1 MPLIL
6 SLSIAL
12 FLMLLSGLYEVKKKQ
27 AIKQTQTLMT
37 LIVPFQIFL
46 PPFLSPSLLLS
57 FLHFFLSTV
66 SLIEKKI
73 LIKWPKNSLFPLNTS
88 YG

>member
-12 FLMLLSGLYEVKKKQ
+12 FLMLLSGLYEVKKKTSY
-27 AIKQTQTLMT
+27 QTNSNINDSYCSLSN
-37 LIVPFQIFL
+37 IFAT
-46 PPFLSPSLLLS
+46 FSLSPSLLLS
-57 FLHFFLSTV
+57 FLYFFLSTV

-73 LIKWPKNSLFPLNTS
+73 LIK
-88 YG
+88 